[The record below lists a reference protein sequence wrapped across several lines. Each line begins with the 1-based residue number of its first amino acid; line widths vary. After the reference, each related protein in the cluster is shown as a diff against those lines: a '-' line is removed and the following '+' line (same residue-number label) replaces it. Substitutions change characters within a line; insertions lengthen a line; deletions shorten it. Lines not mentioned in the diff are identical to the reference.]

1 MADSLSLSQFAE
13 TSTDFARDNK
23 EHLYTELMAPGLN
36 GIEGSPIRPLSEFV
50 TEIPSKDEIVL
61 TELTIGDPLQP
72 DLRGGFTK
80 KDNVVGIKPRTSKV
94 EACKINLLFTEKQLA
109 LLNKTYQAQIKGP
122 QSKMILDRFPVFEA
136 LINSK
141 IIEKAKSQLRNVT
154 LWNGVKNPADKS
166 ASGLFNGLRKII
178 DDMTISGEI
187 PAGNFTEIN
196 PITASNAVTEVKKIV
211 SNLPSEVIYD
221 PEIICIVSPSI
232 MEAYDSHYQT
242 SRGAI
247 PYNIG
252 FNQRTIEG
260 TMIPFYVE
268 PGLTDIETP
277 TFTRKG
283 NIIWQYDDDFESLD
297 LTFDYNVRDEDLAYI
312 LKFQLSTNIAFG
324 KEVWQGVTD

>member
-1 MADSLSLSQFAE
+1 MADSLTLSQFAE

-36 GIEGSPIRPLSEFV
+36 GIEGSPIRPMSEFV

-72 DLRGGFTK
+72 DLRAGFTK
-80 KDNVVGIKPRTSKV
+80 KDDVVSIKPRIGKV

-122 QSKMILDRFPVFEA
+122 NSKMILDRFPVFEA
-136 LINSK
+136 LINQK
-141 IIEKAKSQLRNVT
+141 IIEKAKSALRNT
-154 LWNGVKNPADKS
+154 SLWNGVKNPLDKS
-166 ASGLFNGLRKII
+166 AAGLFDGLRKII

-187 PAGNFTEIN
+187 PTGNFTEIN
-196 PITASNAVTEVKKIV
+196 PITASNAVTEFKKIITD
-211 SNLPSEVIYD
+211 LPSEIIYD
-221 PEIICIVSPSI
+221 PETICLVSPNL
-232 MEAYDSHYQT
+232 MGLYDSHYQT

-247 PYNIG
+247 PYNLG
-252 FNQRTIEG
+252 FNQRMIEG
-260 TMIPFYVE
+260 TMIPFFVE

-297 LTFDYNVRDEDLAYI
+297 LTFDYNKRSEDLAYI

-324 KEVWQGVTD
+324 KEVWQGVTA